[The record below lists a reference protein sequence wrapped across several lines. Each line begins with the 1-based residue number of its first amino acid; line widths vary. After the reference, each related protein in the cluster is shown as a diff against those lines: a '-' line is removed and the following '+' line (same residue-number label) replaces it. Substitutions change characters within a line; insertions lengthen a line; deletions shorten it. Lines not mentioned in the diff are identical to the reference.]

1 MSAMAASSGLI
12 ACRVCGMLNRAARAD
27 TRLHGRTDAR
37 LHCARCRSALYARKP
52 DSIARTSAF
61 LLAAYVLYLPA
72 NLLPILET
80 GAIGGESAQ
89 DTILS
94 GVAKLW
100 HDGWWPLAV
109 VILVASIVIPF
120 VKLLVLTWLVVSA
133 RRGSAARRRARTRL
147 YRLVDVIGK
156 WSMVDIYV
164 GALLVGLV
172 QFDPI
177 ATVAPGPAAI
187 AFGAVVV
194 LTMLASQA
202 FDPRVLWDDGAAGAR
217 RG

>member
-1 MSAMAASSGLI
+1 VSSMAAPMGLLT
-12 ACRVCGMLNRAARAD
+12 CRVCGMLNRGRAQ
-27 TRLHGRTDAR
+27 AR
-37 LHCARCRSALYARKP
+37 LYCARCGSAVEARKR
-52 DSIARTSAF
+52 DSFGRTIAF
-61 LLAAYVLYLPA
+61 LVAAYLLYLPA

-80 GAIGGESAQ
+80 GEIGGAAAQ

-94 GVAKLW
+94 GVLKLW
-100 HDGWWPLAV
+100 SGGWWPLAI
-109 VILVASIVIPF
+109 VILVASIFIPF
-120 VKLLVLTWLVVSA
+120 AKLVVLTWLVVSV
-133 RRGSAARRRARTRL
+133 RRGSTARLRGRTRL
-147 YRLVDVIGK
+147 YRLVEVIGK

-172 QFDPI
+172 QFEPL

-194 LTMLASQA
+194 LTMFASQS
-202 FDPRVLWDDGAAGAR
+202 FDPRLLWDAAGAR

>member
-1 MSAMAASSGLI
+1 VSATAAAMGLVSCR
-12 ACRVCGMLNRAARAD
+12 ACGQLNRARAGARA
-27 TRLHGRTDAR
+27 R
-37 LHCARCRSALYARKP
+37 CARCGSELRSRKP
-52 DSIARTSAF
+52 EATARTTA
-61 LLAAYVLYLPA
+61 LLAAAYVLYLPA

-80 GAIGGESAQ
+80 GEIGGAKAA

-94 GVAKLW
+94 GALKLW
-100 HDGWWPLAV
+100 HGGWWPLAI
-109 VILVASIVIPF
+109 VILIASIVIPF
-120 VKLLVLTWLVVSA
+120 AKLVVLTWLVISV
-133 RRGSAARRRARTRL
+133 RRGSAARLRGRTRL

-172 QFDPI
+172 QFEPL
-177 ATVAPGPAAI
+177 ATVSPGPAAI

-194 LTMLASQA
+194 LTMLASHS
-202 FDPRVLWDDGAAGAR
+202 FDPRLLWDAAGAR

>member
-1 MSAMAASSGLI
+1 MAASMGLVR
-12 ACRVCGMLNRAARAD
+12 CRVCGMLNRARARAD
-27 TRLHGRTDAR
+27 AG
-37 LHCARCRSALYARKP
+37 LHCARCGSAVRARKR
-52 DSIARTSAF
+52 DSVARTVAF
-61 LLAAYVLYLPA
+61 LAAAYVLYLPA

-80 GAIGGESAQ
+80 GEIGGAKDW
-89 DTILS
+89 DTIMS
-94 GVAKLW
+94 GVVKLW
-100 HDGWWPLAV
+100 LGGWWPLAL

-120 VKLLVLTWLVVSA
+120 AKLVVLTWLVVSV
-133 RRGSAARRRARTRL
+133 RRGGVARLRGRTRL
-147 YRLVDVIGK
+147 YRLVEVVGK

-172 QFDPI
+172 QFEPL

-194 LTMLASQA
+194 LTMLASRS
-202 FDPRVLWDDGAAGAR
+202 FDPRLLWDAAGAR

>member
-1 MSAMAASSGLI
+1 MSAGAAAMGLLRC
-12 ACRVCGMLNRAARAD
+12 AVCGIPNRARA
-27 TRLHGRTDAR
+27 GAR
-37 LHCARCRSALYARKP
+37 LRCGRCGSPLAARKP
-52 DSIARTSAF
+52 DSLARATA
-61 LLAAYVLYLPA
+61 LLAAAYVLYLPA

-80 GAIGGESAQ
+80 GEIGGARSP
-89 DTILS
+89 DTIMS
-94 GVAKLW
+94 GVLKLW
-100 HDGWWPLAV
+100 SGGWWPLAI

-120 VKLLVLTWLVVSA
+120 AKLAVLTWLVASA
-133 RRGSAARRRARTRL
+133 RRGSTARLRARTRL

-172 QFDPI
+172 QFPPL
-177 ATVAPGPAAI
+177 AGVAPGPAAI

-194 LTMLASQA
+194 LTMLASRA
-202 FDPRVLWDDGAAGAR
+202 FDPRLLWDAAGAR

>member
-1 MSAMAASSGLI
+1 MSAMAASMGL
-12 ACRVCGMLNRAARAD
+12 ARCGSCGMLNRARAD
-27 TRLHGRTDAR
+27 AG
-37 LHCARCRSALYARKP
+37 LHCARCGSSLSARKR
-52 DSIARTSAF
+52 DGVARTVA
-61 LLAAYVLYLPA
+61 LLAAAYVLYLPA

-80 GAIGGESAQ
+80 GEIGGAKDW
-89 DTILS
+89 DTIMS
-94 GVAKLW
+94 GVVKLW
-100 HDGWWPLAV
+100 LGGWWPLAL

-120 VKLLVLTWLVVSA
+120 AKLVVLTWLVVSV
-133 RRGSAARRRARTRL
+133 RRGTVARLRARTRL

-172 QFDPI
+172 QFEPL

-194 LTMLASQA
+194 LTMLASQS
-202 FDPRVLWDDGAAGAR
+202 FDPRLLWDAAGAR

>member
-1 MSAMAASSGLI
+1 VSATAASMGMT
-12 ACRVCGMLNRAARAD
+12 ACRVCGLLNRVRPGAHLR
-27 TRLHGRTDAR
+27 
-37 LHCARCRSALYARKP
+37 CARCGSALHARKP
-52 DSIARTSAF
+52 DSLARAAAF
-61 LLAAYVLYLPA
+61 LVAAYLLYLPA

-80 GAIGGESAQ
+80 GEIGAAKAG

-94 GVAKLW
+94 GVIKLW
-100 HDGWWPLAV
+100 LGGWWPLAI

-120 VKLLVLTWLVVSA
+120 AKLAVLTWLLASV
-133 RRGSAARRRARTRL
+133 RRRTAARRRARTRL

-172 QFDPI
+172 QFEPL
-177 ATVAPGPAAI
+177 ATVSPGPAAI

-194 LTMLASQA
+194 LTMLASHS
-202 FDPRVLWDDGAAGAR
+202 FDPRLLWDADAPGAR

>member
-1 MSAMAASSGLI
+1 MSATAASRGLV
-12 ACRVCGMLNRAARAD
+12 ACRVCGMLNRGRAD
-27 TRLHGRTDAR
+27 ARPQDRLG
-37 LHCARCRSALYARKP
+37 CARCGSLLQARKP
-52 DSIARTSAF
+52 DSLTRTTAF
-61 LLAAYVLYLPA
+61 LVAAYVLYLPA

-80 GAIGGESAQ
+80 GALGAESAQ

-94 GVAKLW
+94 GVVKLW
-100 HDGWWPLAV
+100 HDGWWPLSL

-120 VKLLVLTWLVVSA
+120 AKLIVLTWLVVSA
-133 RRGSAARRRARTRL
+133 RRRSAARRRGRTRL
-147 YRLVDVIGK
+147 FRLVDAIGK

-172 QFDPI
+172 QFQPI
-177 ATVAPGPAAI
+177 ATVEPGPAAI

-194 LTMLASQA
+194 LTMLASQS
-202 FDPRVLWDDGAAGAR
+202 FDPRLLWDEAGEADAAGAR